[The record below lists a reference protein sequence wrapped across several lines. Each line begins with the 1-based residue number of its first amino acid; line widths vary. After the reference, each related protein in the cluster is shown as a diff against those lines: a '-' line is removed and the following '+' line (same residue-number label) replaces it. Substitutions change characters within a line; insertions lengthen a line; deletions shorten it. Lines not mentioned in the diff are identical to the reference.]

1 MEKRL
6 FEIDGYKIWAFS
18 YEEAWRDYL
27 RIKNF

>member
-1 MEKRL
+1 MERRL

-27 RIKNF
+27 KIKNF

>member
-1 MEKRL
+1 MERKL

-27 RIKNF
+27 KIKNF